1 MSDVREI
8 LDGIIL
14 SQMLQKQKLVNLKN
28 KTDPKIHNE
37 TQKKKRR
44 AIHQED
50 IKILN
55 APENTASTYVKQN

>member
-8 LDGIIL
+8 LDEIIL

-37 TQKKKRR
+37 TQKKEEQFTK
-44 AIHQED
+44 
-50 IKILN
+50 K
-55 APENTASTYVKQN
+55 T